1 MHRYFLHL
9 KHLDELVP
17 DCEGAQLESIE
28 AAQDEARCAVRDM
41 ASQALQADTDFTLQS
56 IRICNGNGNMLAE
69 VFSQDVLGKVFSPRF
84 APA

>member
-28 AAQDEARCAVRDM
+28 AAKDEARCAVRDM

-56 IRICNGNGNMLAE
+56 IRICNGNGEMLAE
-69 VFSQDVLGKVFSPRF
+69 VSSQDVLAKVFSPGF